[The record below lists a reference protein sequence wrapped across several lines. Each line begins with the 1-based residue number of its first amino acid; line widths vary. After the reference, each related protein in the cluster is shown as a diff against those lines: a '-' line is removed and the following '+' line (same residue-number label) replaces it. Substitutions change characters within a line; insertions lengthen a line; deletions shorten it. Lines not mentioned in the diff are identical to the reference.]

1 MAIAPGCRASGSTT
15 DGDAARDIRVS
26 PNTATGILR
35 GTEFWMSLQRLYEVR
50 RAERETGRTLNAIPR
65 RKADAA

>member
-1 MAIAPGCRASGSTT
+1 MATQLAS
-15 DGDAARDIRVS
+15 DIGVS
-26 PNTATGILR
+26 PNRATGILH
-35 GTEFWMSLQRLYEVR
+35 GTEFWMSLQRLYELR